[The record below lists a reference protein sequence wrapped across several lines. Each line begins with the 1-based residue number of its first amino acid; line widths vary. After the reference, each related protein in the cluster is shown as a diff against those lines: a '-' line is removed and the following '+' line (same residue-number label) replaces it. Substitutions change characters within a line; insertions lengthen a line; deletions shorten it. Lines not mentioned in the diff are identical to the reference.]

1 MGAYGALKSSEHD
14 VGMLVFHRD
23 DEDGDDGGI
32 LISWVCDDVGSVGGR
47 FQCCVGKLEVVVI
60 LLYVGKECSYGI

>member
-1 MGAYGALKSSEHD
+1 
-14 VGMLVFHRD
+14 MLVFHRD